1 MGISE
6 GTVSPLG
13 SSGDIDGISLS
24 LGNTLQH
31 PTRLPALASL
41 MSTFSI
47 TVDHLRVEDELSV
60 LERNRA
66 AVVALEL
73 STNCFIADVAH
84 ESR

>member
-24 LGNTLQH
+24 LGNRLQH